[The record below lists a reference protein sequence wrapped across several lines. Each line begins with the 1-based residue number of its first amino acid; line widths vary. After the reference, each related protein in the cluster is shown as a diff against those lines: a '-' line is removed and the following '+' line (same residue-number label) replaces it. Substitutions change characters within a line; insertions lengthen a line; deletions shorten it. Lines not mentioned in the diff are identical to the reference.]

1 MSDLLKK
8 YIKEI
13 DKLNHEKQ
21 LKNVSNKMLSSNKT
35 DIKFLEFFKILE
47 VLLMSSHEYLCH
59 SKNISVGKQTS
70 VNVCVCN
77 DARYDYFEHNEL
89 KL

>member
-1 MSDLLKK
+1 MMLELLKK
-8 YIKEI
+8 YIKQI

-35 DIKFLEFFKILE
+35 DINFLEFFKILE

-59 SKNISVGKQTS
+59 SKSISVG
-70 VNVCVCN
+70 
-77 DARYDYFEHNEL
+77 EHQ
-89 KL
+89 

>member
-1 MSDLLKK
+1 
-8 YIKEI
+8 
-13 DKLNHEKQ
+13 
-21 LKNVSNKMLSSNKT
+21 
-35 DIKFLEFFKILE
+35 
-47 VLLMSSHEYLCH
+47 MSSHEYLCH

>member
-1 MSDLLKK
+1 MLDLLKK

-35 DIKFLEFFKILE
+35 DIKFLEFFKNL
-47 VLLMSSHEYLCH
+47 
-59 SKNISVGKQTS
+59 
-70 VNVCVCN
+70 
-77 DARYDYFEHNEL
+77 
-89 KL
+89 